1 MEFKKIETFEN
12 FPISFN
18 LINKVDIFDYVEIY
32 KYKIIKIEQGTLNSR
47 NLSPSFYSDLLLD
60 NDRNKKMV

>member
-1 MEFKKIETFEN
+1 MEFKKIETHKN
-12 FPISFN
+12 LTLSFI

-32 KYKIIKIEQGTLNSR
+32 KFKIIKIEQGTLNSR
-47 NLSPSFYSDLLLD
+47 NHSPSFYTDLLLD

>member
-1 MEFKKIETFEN
+1 LEFKKIETLEN
-12 FPISFN
+12 FPLSFI

-32 KYKIIKIEQGTLNSR
+32 KNKIIRIEQGTLNSR